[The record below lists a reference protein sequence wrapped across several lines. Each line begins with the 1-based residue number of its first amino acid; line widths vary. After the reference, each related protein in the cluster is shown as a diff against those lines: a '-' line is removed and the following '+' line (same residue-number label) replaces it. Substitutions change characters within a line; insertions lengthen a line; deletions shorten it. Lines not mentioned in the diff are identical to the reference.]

1 MTFQLSLGLRKKAK
15 PVRNSKALRIP
26 IGMRGTHDA
35 LPPDGFP
42 TACLSA
48 INLSLEYSS
57 CEESAPRDIPSSTTA
72 GKVSETIQSPHP
84 GPEPDNDE
92 HDDILVEPTCLNIK
106 YSLPSEGTEIE
117 EKLGTST
124 FTEELQKLEEEL
136 NYGIS
141 PPLKA
146 YLTSTPEAFHLE
158 KGFHTLF
165 YSGFQ
170 SLIADTSPDTR
181 KQIETSKSKGFRPL
195 SRICPSVFSLGYRDV
210 SNLFPPKNSEKALA

>member
-1 MTFQLSLGLRKKAK
+1 
-15 PVRNSKALRIP
+15 
-26 IGMRGTHDA
+26 MRGTHDA

-57 CEESAPRDIPSSTTA
+57 CEEPAPKDIPNSTTA

-106 YSLPSEGTEIE
+106 YSFPPEGTDIE

-124 FTEELQKLEEEL
+124 FTEELQELEEEL
-136 NYGIS
+136 NYDIS

-146 YLTSTPEAFHLE
+146 YLASTLEAFNLE
-158 KGFHTLF
+158 KGFLTLF
-165 YSGFQ
+165 NSGFQ

-181 KQIETSKSKGFRPL
+181 KGIETPKSKGFRPL